1 MHYLWPKNRH
11 QGQALRHRHTGQ
23 MATGDRGPHLPFR
36 PQLLQTG
43 EAYHMARPDY
53 HLAKGL
59 SRAWTHFPFACYLLP
74 TLIVRVDQAIV
85 DQAIKEQERTARTEG
100 EEQRQRLRRRPYNV
114 VDEADAV
121 LARAQAA
128 GGAVGAGESAV
139 GAGESAVERVI
150 LTMDD
155 ATLPTVEN
163 IAAILHAQ
171 GFAVGIER
179 A

>member
-1 MHYLWPKNRH
+1 
-11 QGQALRHRHTGQ
+11 
-23 MATGDRGPHLPFR
+23 
-36 PQLLQTG
+36 
-43 EAYHMARPDY
+43 
-53 HLAKGL
+53 
-59 SRAWTHFPFACYLLP
+59 LLP

-139 GAGESAVERVI
+139 GAGESAVGAGESAVGAGESAVERVI

-171 GFAVGIER
+171 GFTVGIER

>member
-1 MHYLWPKNRH
+1 
-11 QGQALRHRHTGQ
+11 
-23 MATGDRGPHLPFR
+23 
-36 PQLLQTG
+36 
-43 EAYHMARPDY
+43 
-53 HLAKGL
+53 
-59 SRAWTHFPFACYLLP
+59 LLP
-74 TLIVRVDQAIV
+74 TLIVRVDQAIVDQAIV

-139 GAGESAVERVI
+139 GAGESAVGAGESAVERVI

-155 ATLPTVEN
+155 ATRPTVEN

>member
-1 MHYLWPKNRH
+1 M
-11 QGQALRHRHTGQ
+11 
-23 MATGDRGPHLPFR
+23 
-36 PQLLQTG
+36 
-43 EAYHMARPDY
+43 
-53 HLAKGL
+53 
-59 SRAWTHFPFACYLLP
+59 LP

-139 GAGESAVERVI
+139 GAGESAVGAGESAVGAGESAVERVI

-171 GFAVGIER
+171 GFTVGIER

>member
-1 MHYLWPKNRH
+1 M
-11 QGQALRHRHTGQ
+11 
-23 MATGDRGPHLPFR
+23 
-36 PQLLQTG
+36 
-43 EAYHMARPDY
+43 
-53 HLAKGL
+53 
-59 SRAWTHFPFACYLLP
+59 LP
-74 TLIVRVDQAIV
+74 TLIVRV

-121 LARAQAA
+121 LVRAQAA
-128 GGAVGAGESAV
+128 GGAVSAGESAV

-155 ATLPTVEN
+155 ATRPTVEN

-171 GFAVGIER
+171 GFAVGIAR
-179 A
+179 T

>member
-1 MHYLWPKNRH
+1 M
-11 QGQALRHRHTGQ
+11 
-23 MATGDRGPHLPFR
+23 
-36 PQLLQTG
+36 
-43 EAYHMARPDY
+43 
-53 HLAKGL
+53 
-59 SRAWTHFPFACYLLP
+59 LP

-171 GFAVGIER
+171 GFTVGIER

>member
-1 MHYLWPKNRH
+1 
-11 QGQALRHRHTGQ
+11 
-23 MATGDRGPHLPFR
+23 
-36 PQLLQTG
+36 
-43 EAYHMARPDY
+43 
-53 HLAKGL
+53 
-59 SRAWTHFPFACYLLP
+59 LLP
-74 TLIVRVDQAIV
+74 TLIVRVDQAIVDQAIQAIV

-100 EEQRQRLRRRPYNV
+100 EEQRQRLRRPYNV

-128 GGAVGAGESAV
+128 GDAVSAGESAV

-179 A
+179 T